1 MGRRKK
7 YDSNA
12 DRQRAY
18 RLHRNEKS
26 VTLLLLELFS
36 SLPLESRPA
45 VFEAIKDEFYRP
57 YRDGTI
63 K

>member
-1 MGRRKK
+1 MGRKRKHS
-7 YDSNA
+7 SNA

-45 VFEAIKDEFYRP
+45 VFEAIKDEFYRG
-57 YRDGTI
+57 YRE